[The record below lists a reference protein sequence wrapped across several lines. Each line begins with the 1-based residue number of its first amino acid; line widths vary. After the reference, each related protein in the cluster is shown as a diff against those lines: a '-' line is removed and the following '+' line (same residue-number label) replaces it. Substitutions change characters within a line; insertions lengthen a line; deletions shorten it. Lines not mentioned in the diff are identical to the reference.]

1 MDHVPIRTIGD
12 RVRLM
17 QVPGVQLQ
25 YQGAHGFVI
34 EVGVQRLITNDN
46 ICAVR
51 IHDLAR
57 PSIHGKTVYVSS
69 ASLEGAK

>member
-1 MDHVPIRTIGD
+1 MKIGD

-25 YQGAHGFVI
+25 YQGAHGFI
-34 EVGVQRLITNDN
+34 MEVGVQRLITNDK
-46 ICAVR
+46 ICTVR

-57 PSIHGKTVYVSS
+57 PSIHGRTIYISS
-69 ASLEGAK
+69 QHVESV